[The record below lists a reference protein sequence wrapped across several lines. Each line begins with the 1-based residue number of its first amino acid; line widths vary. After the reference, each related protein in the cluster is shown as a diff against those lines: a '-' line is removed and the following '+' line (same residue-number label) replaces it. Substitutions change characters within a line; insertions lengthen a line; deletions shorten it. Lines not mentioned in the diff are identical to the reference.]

1 MTAHHPA
8 SHGSSSDAERR
19 PIPDAPVSRPGP
31 APHRRP
37 GDGWVQC
44 ACGGRHWGL
53 HGAAGLLLARRT
65 PDGAVD
71 AVVLQHRAL
80 WSDQGGTWGVPGG
93 AIGPDESA
101 EQGALRESAEEAGI
115 PGSVARVLGSVVLD
129 HGTWSYTTVL
139 AEALH
144 PFEPAATDAESLE
157 VRWVAADDVADLPL
171 LTAFGEAWPHLRAR
185 IESAPTHPTT
195 TGESPCT

>member
-1 MTAHHPA
+1 MT
-8 SHGSSSDAERR
+8 G
-19 PIPDAPVSRPGP
+19 RPGP
-31 APHRRP
+31 APQRHP

-44 ACGGRHWGL
+44 DCGQRHWGL

-65 PDGAVD
+65 HTGALD

-93 AIGPDESA
+93 AIGPDETA

-115 PGSVARVLGSVVLD
+115 PLAAVRVLGSVVLD

-139 AEALH
+139 AETLTDLT
-144 PFEPAATDAESLE
+144 PAATDAESLE
-157 VRWVAADDVADLPL
+157 VAWVAADDVADLPL
-171 LTAFGEAWPHLRAR
+171 LPAFGEAWPRLRALL
-185 IESAPTHPTT
+185 ESTPRHLTPTSPE
-195 TGESPCT
+195 GPCT

>member
-1 MTAHHPA
+1 VTSPG
-8 SHGSSSDAERR
+8 SHRHA
-19 PIPDAPVSRPGP
+19 
-31 APHRRP
+31 
-37 GDGWVQC
+37 GDGWVDC
-44 ACGGRHWGL
+44 ACGHRHWGL

-93 AIGPDESA
+93 ALAPGESA
-101 EQGALRESAEEAGI
+101 VQGALRESAEEAGI
-115 PGSVARVLGSVVLD
+115 PGETVRVLDSVVLD

-144 PFEPAATDAESLE
+144 AFQPAATDAESIE

-171 LTAFGEAWPHLRAR
+171 LAAFGEAWPGLRAR
-185 IESAPTHPTT
+185 LEAAPTHSSTS
-195 TGESPCT
+195 GESPCT